1 MNNTLSNQ
9 VALVTGSSR
18 GIGKATA
25 IELARHGASVVVNFL
40 SSKDDA
46 SETVKTIESIGGKA
60 ILVQA
65 DVSKEDQVDHMIET
79 IVNTWGKLD
88 ILVNNAGINR
98 DRLILRMTSVD
109 WDDVMNI
116 NLKGA
121 FLCVKK
127 IVPHM
132 IKARYGRIINT
143 SSIVGLVGN
152 PGQTNY
158 SASKSGLIGFTKSL
172 AREIASRNITVNA
185 IAPGYISTDMVETVS
200 DKTRKMILDKI
211 PLNRFGNVQEV
222 AATIAFLCSQEASY
236 ITGQVIVIDG
246 GMTS

>member
-40 SSKDDA
+40 SSKDAA
-46 SETVKTIESIGGKA
+46 SETVKTIESLGGKA

-65 DVSKEDQVDHMIET
+65 DVSKEDQVDHMIDT

-98 DRLILRMTSVD
+98 DRLILRMTSLD
-109 WDDVMNI
+109 WDDVMSI

-143 SSIVGLVGN
+143 SSIIGLVGN

-246 GMTS
+246 GLTS

>member
-46 SETVKTIESIGGKA
+46 SETVKTIESLGSKA

-109 WDDVMNI
+109 WDDVMSI

-143 SSIVGLVGN
+143 SSIIGLVGN

-246 GMTS
+246 GLTS

>member
-1 MNNTLSNQ
+1 M
-9 VALVTGSSR
+9 ALITGASR

-25 IELARHGASVVVNFL
+25 IELARQGASVVVNFL

-46 SETVKTIESIGGKA
+46 AETVKTIESIGGKA
-60 ILVQA
+60 IFVQA

-79 IVNTWGKLD
+79 TFNTWGKLD

-98 DRLILRMTSVD
+98 DRLILRMTSAD
-109 WDDVMNI
+109 WDDVMSI

-121 FLCVKK
+121 FLCAKK

-143 SSIVGLVGN
+143 SSIIGLVGN

-246 GMTS
+246 GLTS